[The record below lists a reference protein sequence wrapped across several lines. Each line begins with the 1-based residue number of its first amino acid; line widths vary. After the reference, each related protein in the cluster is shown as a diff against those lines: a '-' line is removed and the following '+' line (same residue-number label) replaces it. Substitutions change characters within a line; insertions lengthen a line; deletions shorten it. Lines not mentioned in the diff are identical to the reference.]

1 MFLKTHGLFIALV
14 INRIKLQME
23 VRHMKGEVVA
33 ILRGFSYEQV
43 RSVCTALTKSEKI
56 KNVEI
61 TMNTPNALDIIS
73 KIVDE
78 FQGQLN
84 IGAGTVITFDD
95 LKQVIEKGVK
105 FVLSPSGYTKEM
117 IEYCHKR
124 DVVAIPAA
132 LTPTEI
138 LTQFENGA
146 DIVKVFPANEFTK
159 GYAKKVCEPLGNYPL
174 MAVGGV
180 NTKTVKE
187 YLDGGY
193 QYVGSCWGLF
203 KKEDVLNQN
212 EDGMLKSIKEF
223 ETNM

>member
-1 MFLKTHGLFIALV
+1 MFLKRHGLFIALV

-43 RSVCTALTKSEKI
+43 RSVCTTLTKSEKI

-212 EDGMLKSIKEF
+212 EEGMLKSIKEF

>member
-43 RSVCTALTKSEKI
+43 RSVCTTLTKSEKI